1 MVIGLVGRSLQRV
14 AAVEDCASR
23 LPHADPGGAAPALPL
38 SAGAAGGG
46 GPAGRG
52 AYGGS
57 SGGVSGGAGAYPCGS
72 VAGLR
77 EVERALEVLATSPF
91 DSGPLNAQAA
101 ACACLRLAA
110 DSLLTA
116 WDR

>member
-1 MVIGLVGRSLQRV
+1 MQRV